1 MKKIGFIDYYIS
13 EWHAN
18 NYPIWIKEANEKLGE
33 DFVISYVW
41 AEQEISPLD
50 GVSTDKWCQ
59 EFGVEKC
66 TTIEELCEKSD
77 YILILAPSNPEKHL
91 GYAKVALKYGKN
103 TYIDKTFAPDL
114 KTSEEIFDL
123 AKKYGTKFFSS
134 SALRF
139 ASELDGKEGS
149 KSIITTSGGGNFPEY
164 AVHQIEMIVRTL
176 GIGAKAVTC
185 EKEFDKL
192 VCKIEYVDERSA
204 TMIYFPF
211 GSFGFMATDKDG
223 KTSAYESVASPFF
236 NRLIEEILKFYI
248 SGKPCFDTNET
259 LEIMKIRELAVLAF
273 EKA

>member
-33 DFVISYVW
+33 DFKVSYVW
-41 AEQEISPLD
+41 AEEEISPLD
-50 GVSTDKWCQ
+50 GVTTDKWCE
-59 EFGVEKC
+59 EFGVKKC
-66 TTIEELCEKSD
+66 STIEELCEKSD

-91 GYAKVALKYGKN
+91 AYAKVALRYGKN
-103 TYIDKTFAPDL
+103 TYIDKTFTPDL
-114 KTSEEIFDL
+114 KTAKEIFNI

-139 ASELDGKEGS
+139 ANELDGKEGA

-192 VCKIEYVDERSA
+192 VCKIKYNDERSA

-211 GSFGFMATDKDG
+211 GSFGFMVTDKDG
-223 KTSAYESVASPFF
+223 KTTAYKSVESPFF
-236 NRLIEEILKFYI
+236 NTLIEEILKFYI
-248 SGKPCFDTNET
+248 SSKPCFDTSET
-259 LEIMKIRELAVLAF
+259 LEIMKIRELAVNAF